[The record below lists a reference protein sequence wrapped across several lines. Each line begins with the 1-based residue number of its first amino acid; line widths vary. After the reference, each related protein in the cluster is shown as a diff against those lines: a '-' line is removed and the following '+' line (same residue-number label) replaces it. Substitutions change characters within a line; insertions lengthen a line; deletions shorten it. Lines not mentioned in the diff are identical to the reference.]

1 MREIWKLR
9 EHIAEALLHDG
20 DGCFK
25 VVSLD
30 AVFPSIYSQYY
41 HYGHWTDQMY
51 CML

>member
-25 VVSLD
+25 VVSL
-30 AVFPSIYSQYY
+30 VINPLPIITLS
-41 HYGHWTDQMY
+41 G
-51 CML
+51 L